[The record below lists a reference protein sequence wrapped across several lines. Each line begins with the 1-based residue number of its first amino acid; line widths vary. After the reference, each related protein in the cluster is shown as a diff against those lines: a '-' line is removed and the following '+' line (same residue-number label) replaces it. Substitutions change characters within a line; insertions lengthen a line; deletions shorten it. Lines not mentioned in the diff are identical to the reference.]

1 VTVGSGSGCRVRW
14 GSKGPVPGTRRRE
27 WSARMEPS
35 RTGAADARRVVLS
48 TPTAPV
54 DLTHCRSREPGLTDT
69 HVV

>member
-1 VTVGSGSGCRVRW
+1 
-14 GSKGPVPGTRRRE
+14 
-27 WSARMEPS
+27 MEPS

-69 HVV
+69 HVVCYSVPHPNRRPYVRR